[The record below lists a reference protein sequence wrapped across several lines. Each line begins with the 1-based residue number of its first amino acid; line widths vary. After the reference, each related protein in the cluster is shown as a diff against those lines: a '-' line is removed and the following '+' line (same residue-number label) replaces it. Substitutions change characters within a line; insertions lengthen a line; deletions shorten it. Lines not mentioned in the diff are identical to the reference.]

1 MPNPSKTMDGS
12 QVEDDLSHRFKS
24 FTLTDVE
31 QDDVI
36 LSQDDVVESEAECR
50 SSLFGK
56 VISQKPANLFGIKNT
71 MEKVWGNPKNFRVL
85 AVGDGIFQFVFPSE
99 LAATRVLRGKPWFF
113 NNHFLVLERWKPDIP
128 PKDYCFN
135 FTPMWIQV
143 WGIPLQ
149 FLSKDV
155 GVKIG
160 LKFGDVDDVV
170 IPHSGSREG
179 RFLRI
184 RTVVDVTQP
193 LKRGCMIRFPNAK
206 PTWIEFRYERLPM
219 FCRYC
224 GNVGHELLTCD
235 KRFLDMEDE
244 VFLPA
249 EYGDWLRASPATQQ
263 GRRHESPTSEGRRS
277 TADSVSGSGES
288 LAENQGSDS
297 RKGVSNSKN
306 CGNPI
311 SADLNGVSK
320 NDAHA
325 EMVTEAYLAERS
337 KDCGTSNFESLEG
350 NNLTPF
356 QERILNQY
364 AKPILSPSTHINP
377 AQSLSPTLTQDLSSP
392 SDPSKPSPS
401 SINPKPNIILAGPTS
416 SSSITTI
423 HPISPYQSLLNNPTT
438 DIPQAT
444 ISPITSSSPSF
455 TLSPSISQNLTFT
468 NSECSLTPKNASLI
482 DIPILVD
489 SPKTKLP
496 RKRNSSA
503 VVSNRGRSGAAGRGR
518 GNRQHPTP
526 PLPSIKSTLNPN
538 GKRCHDPTE
547 TSQTEPVLS
556 SPTTPTVPNKKA
568 RVTGDRGAAPHD
580 SSCDMV
586 AETSPKWSPA
596 TQ

>member
-1 MPNPSKTMDGS
+1 MGDS
-12 QVEDDLSHRFKS
+12 QFEDDLSHRLKS

-31 QDDVI
+31 QDDVV
-36 LSQDDVVESEAECR
+36 LSQDDVVESVAECR

-56 VISQKPANLFGIKNT
+56 VISQKPANLVGLKNT
-71 MEKVWGNPKNFRVL
+71 MEKVWGNPKKFRVL

-113 NNHFLVLERWKPDIP
+113 NNHFLILERWKPDIP

-135 FTPMWIQV
+135 ITPMWIQV

-184 RTVVDVTQP
+184 RTVVDASQP
-193 LKRGCMIRFPNAK
+193 LKWGL
-206 PTWIEFRYERLPM
+206 FR
-219 FCRYC
+219 
-224 GNVGHELLTCD
+224 
-235 KRFLDMEDE
+235 
-244 VFLPA
+244 PA

-263 GRRHESPTSEGRRS
+263 GRRQNNPTSEGRRS
-277 TADSVSGSGES
+277 TADSVSDFGES

-297 RKGVSNSKN
+297 RKGVTNSKN
-306 CGNPI
+306 CGNLI

-337 KDCGTSNFESLEG
+337 KDCGISNFESLED
-350 NNLTPF
+350 TP
-356 QERILNQY
+356 QTITLPTSN
-364 AKPILSPSTHINP
+364 S
-377 AQSLSPTLTQDLSSP
+377 SPT
-392 SDPSKPSPS
+392 
-401 SINPKPNIILAGPTS
+401 
-416 SSSITTI
+416 
-423 HPISPYQSLLNNPTT
+423 
-438 DIPQAT
+438 
-444 ISPITSSSPSF
+444 F
-455 TLSPSISQNLTFT
+455 TLSASLSQNLSSI
-468 NSECSLTPKNASLI
+468 NSECSLAPKNASLI

-489 SPKTKLP
+489 PRKAKLP
-496 RKRNSSA
+496 RKCIPSV
-503 VVSNRGRSGAAGRGR
+503 VVSTRGRSGIAGWGR
-518 GNRQHPTP
+518 GNRQHPPP
-526 PLPSIKSTLNPN
+526 PLPSIKLTLNSN

-547 TSQTEPVLS
+547 TSPPELVLS
-556 SPTTPTVPNKKA
+556 SPTTPILPNKKA

-596 TQ
+596 TK